1 MFHIYWLLIWVGTL
15 ALVPHN
21 PHTHIL
27 VSSMY
32 GTLSTPLAPN
42 LSPLHQPVARLQCPT
57 QSKCWNVTPVS
68 MFIRP
73 TKLWPLKCPTKL
85 CLLKSLPKFSL
96 LQCPPDMN
104 VAIIPNSVMTVAGAP
119 QFWLSQCPHLGM
131 LMLNQKRKTKLWV
144 INLSRNYFVL
154 LFYRC
159 RFHYTLK
166 DIAVPLLSPATRATI
181 IELHWIYKITSPTR
195 FSFSGIFILVPLTI
209 FSFLYFIAQPALLRK
224 MLLMVLTVLAID
236 RRRIDHQF
244 YNAAELTT
252 WHGGGQTI
260 VYHIPLL
267 FWPRAPRLL
276 HRYWRLYRCHYQF
289 GWYTACCNT

>member
-1 MFHIYWLLIWVGTL
+1 MTFEL
-15 ALVPHN
+15 
-21 PHTHIL
+21 
-27 VSSMY
+27 
-32 GTLSTPLAPN
+32 
-42 LSPLHQPVARLQCPT
+42 C
-57 QSKCWNVTPVS
+57 
-68 MFIRP
+68 
-73 TKLWPLKCPTKL
+73 PLKCPTKL

-224 MLLMVLTVLAID
+224 MTAGVLIISFTMLPNSRPGMEAAKRSCTTSRFSFGHERHDYCIDIDASTDAIINLD
-236 RRRIDHQF
+236 DTRHVVIRK
-244 YNAAELTT
+244 
-252 WHGGGQTI
+252 
-260 VYHIPLL
+260 
-267 FWPRAPRLL
+267 
-276 HRYWRLYRCHYQF
+276 
-289 GWYTACCNT
+289 